1 MNPEQMYL
9 ANSFLKEKGLS
20 LSEIMKVKN
29 QYSEVYKN
37 EYPYIKS
44 VINKKSESG
53 ISYFSMH
60 ERISNYQFTNE
71 GEVILANAI
80 YENTKENFDANIFVQ
95 QFKFILRI
103 LGIKSA
109 WAE

>member
-1 MNPEQMYL
+1 MTNGLQSQLKINQNKFAYIKFFLYLCNINLKLKNMNPEQMYL

-44 VINKKSESG
+44 VINKKSES
-53 ISYFSMH
+53 
-60 ERISNYQFTNE
+60 
-71 GEVILANAI
+71 
-80 YENTKENFDANIFVQ
+80 
-95 QFKFILRI
+95 
-103 LGIKSA
+103 
-109 WAE
+109 